1 MAKRTTPELNLQKE
15 LPQVLSTD
23 FNLFYKPEAKPV
35 DPSVELFTKS
45 LDRFVSGAGT
55 DLVIAGEIKE
65 KKVNEAQAIKDYNEN
80 KAKFSKAVKSGTIP
94 KEANPYYI
102 QKLQELDLNSQAE
115 KFKGVVSRAY
125 VEKNVLENPDPDA
138 FNKFYNDE
146 LKKFVKDN
154 NIAIFSPEKL
164 EQGFFSKTS
173 STRASLLNTHVQ
185 SQMGKIKDDYKKL
198 YKEGIQTFFDPTKTI
213 EEIGEQVELFIKD
226 KTNNGLGN
234 VTARDYFLE
243 TLSDYAN
250 NTNDLEF
257 ASRLL
262 RELPKNITLGTD
274 TIFNNKAIKDDLDA
288 IREIID
294 DRIIQEENEFI
305 ETSKNRREIEYIEA
319 EDFTD
324 KYDTL
329 SEAKKDPEYNGF
341 SNYKKSKIEKIIK
354 DRADGF
360 GSEVKPFVDG
370 DINEF
375 LKDSNFEGALEYLNN
390 NINNVTQTY
399 YYKAKEEIKAYKFT
413 GKDGLLASDFFVF
426 YKLDLES
433 IAQRG
438 NKSSR
443 IAIFDELIGEKLEL
457 KARKWLQSNPANA
470 FPKSIDRETEFEDFI
485 GREYSKMKAT
495 LLGSGSASFEDTS
508 ATTTGQT
515 TIEENQTDTTPIII
529 TNKDLE

>member
-1 MAKRTTPELNLQKE
+1 MAKRRTTPELNLQKE

-23 FNLFYKPEAKPV
+23 FNLFYKPDARPV

-80 KAKFSKAVKSGTIP
+80 KEKFSKAVKSGTIP

-102 QKLQELDLNSQAE
+102 QKLQELDLNAQAE
-115 KFKGVVSRAY
+115 KFKGIVSREY
-125 VEKNVLENPDPDA
+125 INKNVLENPDPDG

-198 YKEGIQTFFDPTKTI
+198 YKEGIQSFFDPNKSI
-213 EEIGEQVELFIKD
+213 ADIGNEVELFIKD
-226 KTNNGLGN
+226 KTDNGLGN
-234 VTARDYFLE
+234 ITARDYLIE
-243 TLSDYAN
+243 TLTEYAQ

-257 ASRLL
+257 ASKLL

-294 DRIIQEENEFI
+294 DRITDEENEFI
-305 ETSKNRREIEYIEA
+305 EKSKNKREIEDIEA
-319 EDFTD
+319 DDFAD
-324 KYDTL
+324 KYETL
-329 SEAKKDPEYNGF
+329 SDAKKDPQYNSF
-341 SNYKKSKIEKIIK
+341 SNYKKEKIK
-354 DRADGF
+354 DTYDKRAVGF
-360 GSEVKPFVDG
+360 GTEVKPFVDK
-370 DINEF
+370 DINDL
-375 LKDSNFEGALEYLNN
+375 LKANDFEGALEYLKSNVP
-390 NINNVTQTY
+390 NVTQTY

-413 GKDGLLASDFFVF
+413 GKDGLLASDFFVY

-443 IAIFDELIGEKLEL
+443 IATFDELIGEKLEL
-457 KARKWLQSNPANA
+457 KARKWLQSNPPETFKNA
-470 FPKSIDRETEFEDFI
+470 IDRETAFEDFI
-485 GREYSKMKAT
+485 GKEYSKSKAT
-495 LLGSGSASFEDTS
+495 LLSSGSATFGNETS
-508 ATTTGQT
+508 AET
-515 TIEENQTDTTPIII
+515 TIDENQTNTTPIII
-529 TNKDLE
+529 NKEDLE